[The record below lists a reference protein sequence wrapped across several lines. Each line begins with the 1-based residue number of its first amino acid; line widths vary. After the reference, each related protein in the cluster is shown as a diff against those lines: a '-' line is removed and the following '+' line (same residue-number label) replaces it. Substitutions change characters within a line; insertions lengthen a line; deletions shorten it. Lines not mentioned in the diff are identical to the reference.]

1 MTMDA
6 TYPGLKRVLESEIA
20 YLDKFVMED
29 KFGYRYSGPYIVC
42 DFIGHID
49 SQSFLSLFNEHAPNS
64 GSPDD
69 VILLDS
75 EKIYAEIE
83 RLGRKKK
90 KIKTGYNII
99 ESIPGVSIIG
109 DMIEKGINS
118 VDTDAPPKELK
129 KQNIM
134 SAVYM
139 VASAIPGFILMHM
152 AANAPDPDTC
162 INYIHAGGTY
172 FVLDLAIPVEYF
184 YGKGMKCTYL
194 LEAKRVNNIVN
205 NIIEEIGDNEV
216 RIADIAK

>member
-1 MTMDA
+1 MDA
-6 TYPGLKRVLESEIA
+6 TSPGLKRFLESEIE
-20 YLDKFVMED
+20 YLDKFVIED

-42 DFIGHID
+42 DFTRHID
-49 SQSFLSLFNEHAPNS
+49 SQSFLSLFYEHVANS

-69 VILLDS
+69 VILLDP

-83 RLGRKKK
+83 RLERKKK
-90 KIKTGYNII
+90 KIKTGSNLIDY
-99 ESIPGVSIIG
+99 IPGVSIIG
-109 DMIEKGINS
+109 DMIEKGIKS
-118 VDTDAPPKELK
+118 VDTNASPKELK

-152 AANAPDPDTC
+152 AANAADTNTC
-162 INYIHAGGTY
+162 INYIHASGAY

-184 YGKGMKCTYL
+184 YGKGTMCAHL
-194 LEAKRVNNIVN
+194 LEAERANNIVN
-205 NIIEEIGDNEV
+205 NIMEEIGDNEV